1 MAGISRK
8 QAKIL
13 NLGLAY
19 GMGQAKLAV
28 QLGLPK
34 QEAEKVYM
42 QYHQN
47 VPFIKTLGEEC
58 TRIATNRGYVKTI
71 LGRRRRFQL
80 FGPPKY
86 EVGLMPLKK
95 DLAEEKYGPLLKRY
109 FVHKAMNAVIQGS
122 SADMIKMA
130 MVNLYKKGEVPH
142 ITIHDELDFSVK
154 NLDHARMIRQEMLT
168 CLELAVPL
176 KVDCELGSSWGEAK
190 EVEL

>member
-1 MAGISRK
+1 
-8 QAKIL
+8 
-13 NLGLAY
+13 
-19 GMGQAKLAV
+19 
-28 QLGLPK
+28 
-34 QEAEKVYM
+34 
-42 QYHQN
+42 
-47 VPFIKTLGEEC
+47 
-58 TRIATNRGYVKTI
+58 
-71 LGRRRRFQL
+71 
-80 FGPPKY
+80 
-86 EVGLMPLKK
+86 
-95 DLAEEKYGPLLKRY
+95 
-109 FVHKAMNAVIQGS
+109 VIQGS